1 MPSGELPLSKTQRFL
16 KLPPIMLGRE
26 TKILLALLGTLS
38 SGFVGVLGS
47 KLFVPRPPNGAGP
60 DVHLPARDHD
70 EGPIVDPPSFAKLER
85 SMFSAT
91 DSASESAADGTESA
105 DDGGPASG
113 DTSAS
118 LLEPPSFLPSDPAA
132 EMVGGDTGFEDSSGD
147 RESSDDLESRFPR
160 SSFGVVEEGEDAG
173 SGLGS
178 GDTSVD
184 GAFNAEGDALADGSA
199 GDTAV
204 SFDSMAMTEPDGTP
218 ARFGSTAA
226 ETTFGGG
233 GDLGV
238 PAAFLPPPDALP
250 IAAGSHVVTTGDT
263 WWSIAERAY
272 GDGRLYKL
280 LFAWNREIDPRVS
293 LAVGTQLEVP
303 PLNAL
308 STAHAAGL
316 VHRDIK
322 PSNVIITP
330 AGRARL
336 VDMGLARLHQMTGD
350 RDLTV
355 SGMTLGTFDY
365 ISPEQ
370 ARDPRLADVRSDL
383 YSLGCTVYYMLIGR
397 PPFAEGTMVQKLLQ
411 HQQQQ
416 ATPVDRLRPDV
427 PRELAQVIERLM
439 EKDPADRY
447 QHPTELVEAL
457 EQVAAARGIELPLAT
472 GSVTPRTSR
481 RQLRITDHLPWLVPL
496 VGFAAIVAALW
507 FSAGRDQLDRM
518 AGVPAVSI
526 RRPVRRGPSPGP

>member
-113 DTSAS
+113 DASAS

-132 EMVGGDTGFEDSSGD
+132 EMVGGDTGLEDSSGD
-147 RESSDDLESRFPR
+147 LGPSDDPESRFPR

-173 SGLGS
+173 SDLGS

-250 IAAGSHVVTTGDT
+250 IAAGSHVVNTGDT

-303 PLNAL
+303 PLNSL
-308 STAHAAGL
+308 STAHADLLPKDLATTASVASSAGGVVQTSAVAPVGADL
-316 VHRDIK
+316 GETVVVRPGDTLI
-322 PSNVIITP
+322 SI
-330 AGRARL
+330 AREQL
-336 VDMGLARLHQMTGD
+336 GSSSRWRELYEANRE
-350 RDLTV
+350 
-355 SGMTLGTFDY
+355 TLG
-365 ISPEQ
+365 
-370 ARDPRLADVRSDL
+370 R
-383 YSLGCTVYYMLIGR
+383 
-397 PPFAEGTMVQKLLQ
+397 
-411 HQQQQ
+411 
-416 ATPVDRLRPDV
+416 
-427 PRELAQVIERLM
+427 
-439 EKDPADRY
+439 
-447 QHPTELVEAL
+447 
-457 EQVAAARGIELPLAT
+457 
-472 GSVTPRTSR
+472 
-481 RQLRITDHLPWLVPL
+481 
-496 VGFAAIVAALW
+496 
-507 FSAGRDQLDRM
+507 
-518 AGVPAVSI
+518 
-526 RRPVRRGPSPGP
+526 SPGPLAPGTQLVLP